1 MRIFLKRMIKL
12 GVYIQSEDV
21 YSARHCGGVA
31 ERLKAAV
38 LKTADGQPSESS
50 NLSSSAIFTSSNVFQ
65 SQVNQAFQRNLTL
78 SKPTIIFLNPYNLLP
93 SFCIEIPYTIF
104 LYNIGDL

>member
-50 NLSSSAIFTSSNVFQ
+50 NLSSSAIFISN
-65 SQVNQAFQRNLTL
+65 QV
-78 SKPTIIFLNPYNLLP
+78 Y
-93 SFCIEIPYTIF
+93 
-104 LYNIGDL
+104 

>member
-50 NLSSSAIFTSSNVFQ
+50 NLSSSAKI
-65 SQVNQAFQRNLTL
+65 QRHA
-78 SKPTIIFLNPYNLLP
+78 I
-93 SFCIEIPYTIF
+93 
-104 LYNIGDL
+104 D